1 MDKRISLPEGYQLFH
16 GGKSYT
22 IKKYISAGGNSMV
35 YQAWYEDT
43 LMPEKVHTVLIK
55 ELYPYDPLGRITRND
70 NMDFVVQES

>member
-43 LMPEKVHTVLIK
+43 LMPEKMHTVLIK
-55 ELYPYDPLGRITRND
+55 EL
-70 NMDFVVQES
+70 

>member
-43 LMPEKVHTVLIK
+43 LMPEKMHTVLIK
-55 ELYPYDPLGRITRND
+55 ELYPYDSLNRIQRNENMSGR
-70 NMDFVVQES
+70 S